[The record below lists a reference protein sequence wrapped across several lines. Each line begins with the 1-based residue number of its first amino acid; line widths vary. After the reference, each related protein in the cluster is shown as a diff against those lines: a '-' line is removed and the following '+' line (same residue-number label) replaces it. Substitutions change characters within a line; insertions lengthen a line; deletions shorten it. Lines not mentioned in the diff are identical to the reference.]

1 MIVYEG
7 ESLTY
12 TLPLMVGGGVVVPD
26 EGSLSYTLYD
36 HAGQVLHSET
46 PTSPTITVDGT
57 HHTLA
62 TGRAFEK
69 RTLLV
74 RFSFQGRPHSYR
86 EVYRVTPF
94 INYSVTANDV
104 RAFIGIDS
112 QELPDDEVDI
122 FKAYVSISSK
132 VDLTTALNSGTLL
145 ELKANE
151 AICMMAVLDVVP
163 SLLQR
168 VMYFEA
174 DGVLQFRRHS
184 VKTFEH
190 IEQAARARLD
200 TLLAELTE
208 EDPSIGSY
216 DMLTL
221 ISSTQD
227 MVTGA

>member
-12 TLPLMVGGGVVVPD
+12 TLPLMVGGGIVVPD

-36 HAGQVLHSET
+36 HAGQTLET
-46 PTSPTITVDGT
+46 VSPASTTITIDGT
-57 HHTLA
+57 QHSLEA
-62 TGRAFEK
+62 GRAFEK

-94 INYSVTANDV
+94 INYSVTPQDV
-104 RAFIGIDS
+104 RAFIGIDA
-112 QELPDDEVDI
+112 QELPDDAVDI
-122 FKAYVSISSK
+122 FKAYVTLNSR
-132 VDLTTALNSGTLL
+132 VDLTAALSAGTLL

-151 AICMMAVLDVVP
+151 AICMVAVLDVVP

-190 IEQAARARLD
+190 IEQAARARLE
-200 TLLAELTE
+200 TLLVELTD
-208 EDPSIGSY
+208 EDPAGGAY
-216 DMLTL
+216 ELMTL